1 MIYSDVLKGGSSGKC
16 VESGDADSLLV
27 KCVTHEE
34 EPIMPPKGPKLSNK
48 EIDLIRQWVARGLL
62 ENTKSK
68 RVKSANNNVAMAMP
82 AIPKGQVIMPEY
94 LNIEPFIKTKRRKR
108 HDEVRKSTAT

>member
-1 MIYSDVLKGGSSGKC
+1 
-16 VESGDADSLLV
+16 
-27 KCVTHEE
+27 
-34 EPIMPPKGPKLSNK
+34 MPPKGPKLSDK
-48 EIDLIRQWVARGLL
+48 EIDLIRKWVAEGLL

-94 LNIEPFIKTKRRKR
+94 LNIEPFIKTKKANAVTAMAVSPYSPLIAVGRLANRFF
-108 HDEVRKSTAT
+108 STIPTTWI